1 MFLKKLEWNVFKSW
15 NGMCLKVGMECF
27 ILKVKVGM
35 ECVLMEMD
43 AVLRRWL
50 EMRHTC
56 QCAVRSSQPGPQS

>member
-1 MFLKKLEWNVFKSW
+1 MACRSEVLVQMEWNGIECVSK
-15 NGMCLKVGMECF
+15 KVGMECF
-27 ILKVKVGM
+27 ILKVGM